1 MKKIS
6 LLLVAVICL
15 AEELPAQLTRHI
27 VWLKDKANSNFAISE
42 PSQFL
47 TQRAIE
53 RRIRYQIPIDS
64 TDLPVSQSYLD
75 QMRAVPGITILNVSR
90 WLNAVTVDIDDHD
103 ALNAV
108 NALPF
113 VKSTSPVA
121 LRGIAGKI
129 KFIEK
134 VEPAPEILSKPLS
147 VTSNYY
153 DYGNQAQLEMQLHHG
168 EFLHNIGLRGQGLH
182 IALLDGGFLNY
193 NQLPAFDSMNA
204 NNQVLSTWDFV
215 AREESVREDHSH
227 GMMCLSTIAANIPG
241 MFVGKA
247 PAASFHLFRTEDTG
261 SEFPIEEFN
270 WACGAERADSLGA
283 DIISSSLGYGYQFS
297 ASLPDYPFAD
307 LNGDITVS
315 ARAADMAAA
324 KGILV
329 FNSAGNSGNDYWKKI
344 TTPADGDSVIA
355 VGAVSTNGQ
364 VAAFSSYGPSADG
377 RIKPDLASVGVS
389 AMVQSPAGLATANGT
404 SFACPNLAGLAACL
418 WQGFPEAGNMRVAN
432 ALKES
437 ANRFTSP
444 DDRTGFGI
452 PDMRKAFS
460 LLLTEHANTTVSL
473 GPCEV
478 TLNWNSKDNGK
489 MKYQLERK
497 TGSDSSFVK
506 IAEIQAK
513 PVSEFQNQSYQFID
527 PTENTLAGPISYRIL
542 QIIETDP
549 TNFFA
554 VYIDTMTVQYNQT
567 GCQSLETSVN
577 ISPNPVS
584 SRLAFTVQTVA
595 PVAKL
600 GFLVFDTKGSLVSKT
615 FQTKAAGQARFE
627 IPVEHLSSGHYFLK
641 VMDADKEVGVVKF
654 LKL

>member
-6 LLLVAVICL
+6 LLFVVICSL
-15 AEELPAQLTRHI
+15 AELVPAQLTRHI
-27 VWLKDKANSNFAISE
+27 VWLEDKANSNFTITQ
-42 PSQFL
+42 PSDFL

-53 RRIRYQIPIDS
+53 RRNRYQIPIDS
-64 TDLPVSQSYLD
+64 TDLPVSKYYLD
-75 QMRAVPGITILNVSR
+75 QISSIPGITILNVSR
-90 WLNAVTVDIDDHD
+90 WLNAVSIDTDD
-103 ALNAV
+103 DNVLNAV

-121 LRGIAGKI
+121 LRGLAAENR
-129 KFIEK
+129 F
-134 VEPAPEILSKPLS
+134 VETNDIVKPTAAKPTS
-147 VTSNYY
+147 ITSNYY
-153 DYGNQAQLEMQLHHG
+153 NYGDLASREIQLHHG

-241 MFVGKA
+241 VFVGKA
-247 PAASFHLFRTEDTG
+247 PAASFHLFRTEDTS

-297 ASLPDYPFAD
+297 ASLPDYPFSD
-307 LNGDITVS
+307 LNGDITIT
-315 ARAADMAAA
+315 ARAADLAAA
-324 KGILV
+324 KGIMV
-329 FNSAGNSGNDYWKKI
+329 FNSAGNSGNDYWKRI

-355 VGAVSTNGQ
+355 VGAVSTEGQ

-377 RIKPDLASVGVS
+377 RIKPDLASIGVG
-389 AMVQSPAGLATANGT
+389 AMVQSPAGLAIANGT

-418 WQGFPEAGNMRVAN
+418 WQGFPEAGNMRIAN

-460 LLLTEHANTTVSL
+460 TLLIEYAGLTVNLS
-473 GPCEV
+473 PCEIV
-478 TLNWNSKDNGK
+478 LDWNSKDNGT
-489 MKYQLERK
+489 MKYELERK
-497 TGSDSSFVK
+497 TGNDSGFIK

-513 PVSEFQNQSYQFID
+513 QGSAFQNQHYQFID
-527 PTENTLAGPISYRIL
+527 PIDNNVTGAISYRIR
-542 QIIETDP
+542 QIIEPDQTI
-549 TNFFA
+549 FFA
-554 VYIDTMTVQYNQT
+554 VYIDSVTVPFNHN
-567 GCQSLETSVN
+567 GCRSFDSSVK
-577 ISPNPVS
+577 ISPNPVT
-584 SRLAFTVQTVA
+584 SRLAFTVQTGI

-615 FQTKAAGQARFE
+615 IQSKGSGQARFE
-627 IPVEHLSSGHYFLK
+627 IPVEQLSSGQYFLK
-641 VMDADKEVGVVKF
+641 VMDAGKEIGFARF